1 MSNVLKKLGYYHS
14 EIDIFIEDL
23 SDNRII
29 LTYDISLGEKSKIKK
44 ISFLGDKKF
53 KDSKLRSLI
62 ISEEHKFWKFISGK
76 KYLNETTT
84 QLDQRLLKN
93 FYLNKGYYDVEINSS
108 FARLI
113 NKNEFELI
121 FNIDAK
127 EKYFFDSIDLK
138 LPIDFNKE
146 NFSELQNIFNKLK
159 DEPYSLRA
167 VDKILKEINIITT
180 NEEYHSMEATVEE
193 IIKDNRIKLVF
204 NINETDKIFIEK
216 INIFGNNV
224 TNENVIRN
232 QLLIDEGDPFN
243 DILR

>member
-53 KDSKLRSLI
+53 KDSKLRNLI

-113 NKNEFELI
+113 NKMNL
-121 FNIDAK
+121 N
-127 EKYFFDSIDLK
+127 
-138 LPIDFNKE
+138 
-146 NFSELQNIFNKLK
+146 
-159 DEPYSLRA
+159 
-167 VDKILKEINIITT
+167 
-180 NEEYHSMEATVEE
+180 
-193 IIKDNRIKLVF
+193 
-204 NINETDKIFIEK
+204 
-216 INIFGNNV
+216 
-224 TNENVIRN
+224 
-232 QLLIDEGDPFN
+232 
-243 DILR
+243 